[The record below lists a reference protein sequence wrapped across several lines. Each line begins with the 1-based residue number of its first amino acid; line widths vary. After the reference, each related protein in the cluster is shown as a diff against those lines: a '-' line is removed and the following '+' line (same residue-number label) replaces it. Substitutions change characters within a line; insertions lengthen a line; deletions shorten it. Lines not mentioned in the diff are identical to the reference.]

1 MGDWIV
7 KNFLQPFFYWLD
19 KIIYGFI
26 QDLYNLFFQISN
38 VSLLSD
44 TTVANFAQRI
54 YVIIG
59 VFMLFKVAISLITM
73 LVSPDSMSKGGPTL
87 IKRIVVALVLLVLT
101 PNIFT
106 LGYRIQS
113 YIIQDN
119 VLGNLIL
126 GSASDT
132 GNVEQ
137 AYVDGGQIIALQVFK
152 GFFHPKSTAD
162 NSVEVKTREDCGDAA
177 EDDEAC
183 IYATAETIEDF
194 GDIIGSDNYS
204 YSFLISTIAGG
215 FVAWMILMYCFDLA
229 VRAVKLSFL
238 QLIAPVPILA
248 NIEESKGSSIFK
260 NWVSQSVSCF
270 LSIFIRLITIYFII
284 FVISEL
290 VGVNGLGYYTFDAEL
305 GEFVYMSGYSNW
317 LLSAFVIIGLLLF
330 AKQVPQLIED
340 ITGIKSEKAF
350 SAGKMG
356 MFGAALAGS
365 VGGAIVGG
373 AANLGNYMAGRRA
386 LKNEINAKNG
396 GNWKT
401 EDYEK
406 LNAAYGS
413 GLGAV
418 GRALRTTAGGM
429 GSSGVRAG
437 LAAGKG
443 KGIMAGISAARLG
456 SIQARNNRA
465 MGYGLKDKAI
475 NKFTDFTGTTQ
486 TFGSQDERKGKIKE
500 LMEKKKNAELSEK
513 TNAELFRSRLQQVDA
528 RLQPNL
534 TSLYAQNE
542 DGSYKIENVDW
553 NTYVQEVAKK
563 QELITDD
570 DIKNHTTGT
579 TIDETFMRE
588 LESQVSDSLVDR
600 DMFEAINSANVA
612 SRESDKIAQ
621 KLEKDITKLKEMNDI
636 GKKKS

>member
-1 MGDWIV
+1 MGDWLV
-7 KNFLQPFFYWLD
+7 RNFLQPFFYWID

-54 YVIIG
+54 YIIIG

-73 LVSPDSMSKGGPTL
+73 LVSPDSMTKGGPNL
-87 IKRIVVALVLLVLT
+87 IKRVCIALALLVLT

-126 GSASDT
+126 GSASDPEVVAESYQ
-132 GNVEQ
+132 N
-137 AYVDGGQIIALQVFK
+137 GGETIALQVFK

-162 NSVEVKTREDCGDAA
+162 NSVEVKEISECEDFDD
-177 EDDEAC
+177 DDEAC
-183 IYATAETIEDF
+183 IYATATSIEDLE
-194 GDIIGSDNYS
+194 DLISSENYS

-215 FVAWMILMYCFDLA
+215 FVAFMILMFCFDLA

-248 NIEESKGSSIFK
+248 NIDESKGSSVFK
-260 NWVSQSVSCF
+260 NWVSQSTSCF

-290 VGVNGLGYYTFDAEL
+290 VGTNGLGYYTFDAQL
-305 GEFVYMSGYSNW
+305 GEFVYMSGYANW

-356 MFGAALAGS
+356 MFGAALAGG

-386 LKNEINAKNG
+386 MLKNQKN
-396 GNWKT
+396 WSPEEQAEFESK
-401 EDYEK
+401 
-406 LNAAYGS
+406 YGS
-413 GLGAV
+413 GVGAV
-418 GRALRTTAGGM
+418 GRALKTTAGGI
-429 GSSGVRAG
+429 GSGGMRAG
-437 LAAGKG
+437 YAAGKG
-443 KGIMAGISAARLG
+443 KGILAGITAGRIG

-465 MGYGLKDKAI
+465 MNYGLKEKAI
-475 NKFTDFTGTTQ
+475 DKFTDFTGTTQ
-486 TFGSQDERKGKIKE
+486 TFGSQDERKGAIKN

-513 TNAELFRSRLQQVDA
+513 TNAELFRSRLQQVEA
-528 RLQPNL
+528 KYQPFL
-534 TSLYAQNE
+534 TELYSTDNA
-542 DGSYKIENVDW
+542 VDW
-553 NTYVQEVAKK
+553 NAYVEKMALTNELTTEEEIKK
-563 QELITDD
+563 HMTEQ
-570 DIKNHTTGT
+570 G
-579 TIDETFMRE
+579 IDESFISG
-588 LESQVSDSLVDR
+588 LETQLSDNLVDR
-600 DMFEAINSANVA
+600 DMFEAINSANNA
-612 SRESDKIAQ
+612 RRESDKMAQ
-621 KLEKDITKLKEMNDI
+621 DYEKQITKLKEMNDI

>member
-1 MGDWIV
+1 MDWFENI
-7 KNFLQPFFYWLD
+7 LQSIFYWLD
-19 KIIYGFI
+19 KIVYGFI

-87 IKRIVVALVLLVLT
+87 IKRIVVALALLVLT

-106 LGYRIQS
+106 LGYSIQS

-126 GSASDT
+126 GSASNT
-132 GNVEQ
+132 ENVEQ

-162 NSVEVKTREDCGDAA
+162 NSVEIKTPEDCVDAT

-183 IYATAETIEDF
+183 IYATAKTIEDF

-204 YSFLISTIAGG
+204 YSFFISTIAGG

-356 MFGAALAGS
+356 MFGAALAGG

-386 LKNEINAKNG
+386 MLKNKKN
-396 GNWKT
+396 WTT
-401 EDYEK
+401 EEQAEFEK
-406 LNAAYGS
+406 LYGKS
-413 GLGAV
+413 ALGAI
-418 GRALRTTAGGM
+418 GKGLATTAGGM
-429 GSSGVRAG
+429 GSGGVRAG
-437 LAAGKG
+437 YAAGKG
-443 KGIMAGISAARLG
+443 KGIFAGINAGRLG
-456 SIQARNNRA
+456 SIRARNNRA
-465 MGYGLKDKAI
+465 MGYGLKEKAI

-486 TFGSQDERKGKIKE
+486 TFGSQDERKGQIKE

-542 DGSYKIENVDW
+542 DGTYKIENVDW
-553 NTYVQEVAKK
+553 NTYVQEVAKQK
-563 QELITDD
+563 KL
-570 DIKNHTTGT
+570 TTEAEIEKHGS
-579 TIDETFMRE
+579 DEAFMRE

-600 DMFEAINSANVA
+600 DMFEAINSANIA

>member
-1 MGDWIV
+1 MGDWLV
-7 KNFLQPFFYWLD
+7 RNFLQPFFYWID

-54 YVIIG
+54 YIIIG

-73 LVSPDSMSKGGPTL
+73 LVSPDSMTKGGPNL
-87 IKRIVVALVLLVLT
+87 IKRVCIALALLVLT

-126 GSASDT
+126 GSASDPEVVAESYQ
-132 GNVEQ
+132 N
-137 AYVDGGQIIALQVFK
+137 GGETIALQVFK

-162 NSVEVKTREDCGDAA
+162 NSVEVKEISECEDFDD
-177 EDDEAC
+177 DDEAC
-183 IYATAETIEDF
+183 IYATATSIEDLE
-194 GDIIGSDNYS
+194 DLISSENYS

-215 FVAWMILMYCFDLA
+215 FVAFMILMFCFDLA

-248 NIEESKGSSIFK
+248 NIDESKGSSVFK
-260 NWVSQSVSCF
+260 NWVSQSTSCF

-290 VGVNGLGYYTFDAEL
+290 VGTNGLGYYTFDAQL
-305 GEFVYMSGYSNW
+305 GEFVYMSGYANW

-356 MFGAALAGS
+356 MFGAALAGG

-386 LKNEINAKNG
+386 MLKNQKN
-396 GNWKT
+396 WSPEEQAEFESK
-401 EDYEK
+401 
-406 LNAAYGS
+406 YGS
-413 GLGAV
+413 GVGAV
-418 GRALRTTAGGM
+418 GRALKTTAGGM
-429 GSSGVRAG
+429 GSGGMRAG
-437 LAAGKG
+437 YAAGKG
-443 KGIMAGISAARLG
+443 KGVLAGITAGRIG

-528 RLQPNL
+528 RLQSNL

-542 DGSYKIENVDW
+542 DGTYKIENVDW

-563 QELITDD
+563 KEL
-570 DIKNHTTGT
+570 TTEAEIEKHGS
-579 TIDETFMRE
+579 DEAFMRE

-600 DMFEAINSANVA
+600 DMFEAINSANIA

>member
-1 MGDWIV
+1 MDWFENI
-7 KNFLQPFFYWLD
+7 LQSIFYWLD
-19 KIIYGFI
+19 KIVYGFI

-87 IKRIVVALVLLVLT
+87 IKRIVVALALLVLT

-132 GNVEQ
+132 ENVEQ

-162 NSVEVKTREDCGDAA
+162 NSVEIKTPEDCVDAT

-183 IYATAETIEDF
+183 IYATAKTIEDF

-204 YSFLISTIAGG
+204 YSFFISTIAGG

-356 MFGAALAGS
+356 MFGAALAGG

-386 LKNEINAKNG
+386 MLKNQKN
-396 GNWKT
+396 WTT
-401 EDYEK
+401 EEQAEFEK
-406 LNAAYGS
+406 LYGKS
-413 GLGAV
+413 AFGAIGKGLA
-418 GRALRTTAGGM
+418 TTAGGM

-542 DGSYKIENVDW
+542 DGTYKIENVDW

-563 QELITDD
+563 KELTTEAE
-570 DIKNHTTGT
+570 IKEHGS
-579 TIDETFMRE
+579 DEAFMRE

>member
-1 MGDWIV
+1 MGDWLV
-7 KNFLQPFFYWLD
+7 RNFLQPFFYWID

-54 YVIIG
+54 YIIIG

-73 LVSPDSMSKGGPTL
+73 LVSPDSMTKGGPNL
-87 IKRIVVALVLLVLT
+87 IKRVCIALALLVLT

-126 GSASDT
+126 GSASDPEVVAESYQ
-132 GNVEQ
+132 N
-137 AYVDGGQIIALQVFK
+137 GGETIALQVFK

-162 NSVEVKTREDCGDAA
+162 NSVEVKEISECEDFDD
-177 EDDEAC
+177 DDEAC
-183 IYATAETIEDF
+183 IYATATSIEDLE
-194 GDIIGSDNYS
+194 DLISSENYS

-215 FVAWMILMYCFDLA
+215 FVAFMILMFCFDLA

-248 NIEESKGSSIFK
+248 NIDESKGGSVFK
-260 NWVSQSVSCF
+260 NWVSQSTSCF

-290 VGVNGLGYYTFDAEL
+290 VGTNGLGYYTFDAQL
-305 GEFVYMSGYSNW
+305 GEFVYMSGYANW

-356 MFGAALAGS
+356 MFGAALAGG

-386 LKNEINAKNG
+386 LRNELNKKNKD
-396 GNWKT
+396 GNWST
-401 EDYEK
+401 EDQAKFE
-406 LNAAYGS
+406 NAYGR
-413 GLGAV
+413 GFGAV
-418 GRALRTTAGGM
+418 GRALKTTAGGM
-429 GSSGVRAG
+429 GSAGMRAG
-437 LAAGKG
+437 YAAGKG
-443 KGIMAGISAARLG
+443 KGILAGITAGRIG

-465 MGYGLKDKAI
+465 MNYGLKEKAI
-475 NKFTDFTGTTQ
+475 NKFTDFTGVPQ

-500 LMEKKKNAELSEK
+500 LMEKKKNAELSEE
-513 TNAELFRSRLQQVDA
+513 TNAELFRSRLQQVEA
-528 RLQPNL
+528 KYQPFL
-534 TSLYAQNE
+534 TELYSTDNA
-542 DGSYKIENVDW
+542 VDW
-553 NTYVQEVAKK
+553 NAYVEKMALTNELTTEEEIKK
-563 QELITDD
+563 HMTEQ
-570 DIKNHTTGT
+570 G
-579 TIDETFMRE
+579 IDESFISG
-588 LESQVSDSLVDR
+588 LETQLSDNLVDR
-600 DMFEAINSANVA
+600 DMFEAINSANNA
-612 SRESDKIAQ
+612 RRESDKMAQ
-621 KLEKDITKLKEMNDI
+621 DYEKQITKLKEMNDI

>member
-1 MGDWIV
+1 MDWFENI
-7 KNFLQPFFYWLD
+7 LQSIFYWLD
-19 KIIYGFI
+19 KIVYGFI

-87 IKRIVVALVLLVLT
+87 IKRIVVALALLVLT

-106 LGYRIQS
+106 LGYSIQS

-132 GNVEQ
+132 ENVEQ

-162 NSVEVKTREDCGDAA
+162 NSVEIKTPEDCVDAT

-183 IYATAETIEDF
+183 IYATAKTIEDF

-204 YSFLISTIAGG
+204 YSFFISTIAGG

-356 MFGAALAGS
+356 MFGAALAGG

-386 LKNEINAKNG
+386 MLREKKEAGSNWTTADQAKF
-396 GNWKT
+396 
-401 EDYEK
+401 EK
-406 LNAAYGS
+406 MYGKS
-413 GLGAV
+413 AFGAIGKGLA
-418 GRALRTTAGGM
+418 TTAGGM

-542 DGSYKIENVDW
+542 DGTYKIENVDW

-563 QELITDD
+563 QKLITDD

-588 LESQVSDSLVDR
+588 LESKVSDSLVDR
-600 DMFEAINSANVA
+600 DMFEAINSANIA

>member
-1 MGDWIV
+1 MDWFENI
-7 KNFLQPFFYWLD
+7 LQSIFYWLD
-19 KIIYGFI
+19 KIVYGFI

-73 LVSPDSMSKGGPTL
+73 LVSPDSMSKGGPAL
-87 IKRIVVALVLLVLT
+87 IKRIVVALALLVLT

-132 GNVEQ
+132 ENVEQ

-162 NSVEVKTREDCGDAA
+162 NSVEIKTPEDCGDAT

-183 IYATAETIEDF
+183 IYATAKTIEDF

-204 YSFLISTIAGG
+204 YSFFISTIAGG

-290 VGVNGLGYYTFDAEL
+290 VGVNGLGYYTFDAKL

-356 MFGAALAGS
+356 MFGAALAGG

-386 LKNEINAKNG
+386 MLKNQKN
-396 GNWKT
+396 WTT
-401 EDYEK
+401 EEQAEFESK
-406 LNAAYGS
+406 YGS

-429 GSSGVRAG
+429 GSGGVRAG
-437 LAAGKG
+437 YAAGKG
-443 KGIMAGISAARLG
+443 KGIFAGINAGRVG

-465 MGYGLKDKAI
+465 MGYGLKEKAYD
-475 NKFTDFTGTTQ
+475 KFTDFTGMPQ
-486 TFGSQDERKGKIKE
+486 KFGSQSERAGRLKE
-500 LMEKKKNAELSEK
+500 LRAELSNAKRDEASAAEAYNRQIGNVNGHYQQGLISAFQSFDGK
-513 TNAELFRSRLQQVDA
+513 TDVNYQDYIF
-528 RLQPNL
+528 
-534 TSLYAQNE
+534 
-542 DGSYKIENVDW
+542 
-553 NTYVQEVAKK
+553 EVAKSTNDLSGNPLLNEE
-563 QELITDD
+563 ELKKLDD
-570 DIKNHTTGT
+570 AQKADLEASLLHNVHMQGEY
-579 TIDETFMRE
+579 IDKDTFDGIAAQFNERNR
-588 LESQVSDSLVDR
+588 QDK
-600 DMFEAINSANVA
+600 I
-612 SRESDKIAQ
+612 SREKEKEITQ
-621 KLEKDITKLKEMNDI
+621 LEEMNDI

>member
-356 MFGAALAGS
+356 MFGAALAGG

-386 LKNEINAKNG
+386 MLKNQKN
-396 GNWKT
+396 WTT
-401 EDYEK
+401 EEQAEFEK
-406 LNAAYGS
+406 LYGKS
-413 GLGAV
+413 AFGAIGKGLA
-418 GRALRTTAGGM
+418 TTAGGM

-542 DGSYKIENVDW
+542 DGTYKIENVDW

-563 QELITDD
+563 KELTTEAE
-570 DIKNHTTGT
+570 IKEHGS
-579 TIDETFMRE
+579 DEAFMRE

>member
-162 NSVEVKTREDCGDAA
+162 NSVEVKTPEDCGDAA

-356 MFGAALAGS
+356 MFGAALAGG

-386 LKNEINAKNG
+386 MLKNQKN
-396 GNWKT
+396 WTT
-401 EDYEK
+401 EEQAEFEK
-406 LNAAYGS
+406 LYGKS
-413 GLGAV
+413 AFGAIGKGLA
-418 GRALRTTAGGM
+418 TTAGGM

-542 DGSYKIENVDW
+542 DGTYKIENVDW

-563 QELITDD
+563 KELTTEAE
-570 DIKNHTTGT
+570 IKEHGS
-579 TIDETFMRE
+579 DEAFMRE

>member
-1 MGDWIV
+1 MGDWLV
-7 KNFLQPFFYWLD
+7 RNFLQPFFYWID

-54 YVIIG
+54 YIIIG

-73 LVSPDSMSKGGPTL
+73 LVSPDSMTKGGPNL
-87 IKRIVVALVLLVLT
+87 IKRVCIALALLVLT

-126 GSASDT
+126 GSASDPEVVAESYQ
-132 GNVEQ
+132 N
-137 AYVDGGQIIALQVFK
+137 GGETIALQVFK

-162 NSVEVKTREDCGDAA
+162 NSVEVKEISECEDFDD
-177 EDDEAC
+177 DDEAC
-183 IYATAETIEDF
+183 IYATATSIEDLE
-194 GDIIGSDNYS
+194 DLISSENYS

-215 FVAWMILMYCFDLA
+215 FVAFMILMFCFDLA

-248 NIEESKGSSIFK
+248 NIDESKGSSVFK
-260 NWVSQSVSCF
+260 NWVSQSTSCF

-290 VGVNGLGYYTFDAEL
+290 VGTNGLGYYTFDAQL
-305 GEFVYMSGYSNW
+305 GEFVYMSGYANW

-356 MFGAALAGS
+356 MFGAALAGG

-386 LKNEINAKNG
+386 MLKNQKN
-396 GNWKT
+396 WSPEEQAEFESK
-401 EDYEK
+401 
-406 LNAAYGS
+406 YGS
-413 GLGAV
+413 GVGAV
-418 GRALRTTAGGM
+418 GRALKTTAGGI
-429 GSSGVRAG
+429 GSGGMRAG
-437 LAAGKG
+437 YTAGKG
-443 KGIMAGISAARLG
+443 KGILAGITAGRIG

-465 MGYGLKDKAI
+465 MNYGLKEKAI
-475 NKFTDFTGTTQ
+475 DKFTDFTGTTQ
-486 TFGSQDERKGKIKE
+486 TFGSQDERKGAIKD

-513 TNAELFRSRLQQVDA
+513 TNAELFRSRLQQVEA
-528 RLQPNL
+528 KYQPFL
-534 TSLYAQNE
+534 TELYSTDNA
-542 DGSYKIENVDW
+542 VDW
-553 NTYVQEVAKK
+553 NAYVEKMALTNELTTEEEIKK
-563 QELITDD
+563 HMTEQ
-570 DIKNHTTGT
+570 G
-579 TIDETFMRE
+579 IDESFISG
-588 LESQVSDSLVDR
+588 LETQLSDNLVDR
-600 DMFEAINSANVA
+600 DMFEAINSANNA
-612 SRESDKIAQ
+612 RRESDKMAQ
-621 KLEKDITKLKEMNDI
+621 DYEKQITKLKEMNDI

>member
-1 MGDWIV
+1 MDWFENI
-7 KNFLQPFFYWLD
+7 LQSIFYWLD
-19 KIIYGFI
+19 KIVYGFI

-87 IKRIVVALVLLVLT
+87 IKRIVVALALLVLT

-106 LGYRIQS
+106 LGYSIQS

-132 GNVEQ
+132 ENVEQ

-162 NSVEVKTREDCGDAA
+162 NSVEIKTPEDCVDAT

-183 IYATAETIEDF
+183 IYATAKTIEDF

-204 YSFLISTIAGG
+204 YSFFISTIAGG

-356 MFGAALAGS
+356 MFGAALAGG

-386 LKNEINAKNG
+386 MLKNQKN
-396 GNWKT
+396 WTT
-401 EDYEK
+401 EEQAEFEK
-406 LNAAYGS
+406 LYGKS
-413 GLGAV
+413 AFGAIGKGLA
-418 GRALRTTAGGM
+418 TTAGGM
-429 GSSGVRAG
+429 GSGGVRAG
-437 LAAGKG
+437 YAAGKG
-443 KGIMAGISAARLG
+443 KGIFAGINAGRVG

-542 DGSYKIENVDW
+542 DGTYKIENVDW

-563 QELITDD
+563 KEL
-570 DIKNHTTGT
+570 TTEAEIEKHGS
-579 TIDETFMRE
+579 DEAFMRE

-600 DMFEAINSANVA
+600 DMFEAINSANIA